1 MFGSKREG
9 RKGEHAEKSERG
21 GEKVRMGR
29 REEGVWGRGGTKGE
43 GGGRGGG
50 RERERTRMCACACM
64 RTHVCHLHFTCRK
77 IR

>member
-21 GEKVRMGR
+21 GEEVRMGR
-29 REEGVWGRGGTKGE
+29 REEGE
-43 GGGRGGG
+43 GAEGAPKEREGGG
-50 RERERTRMCACACM
+50 RERERERERECVCACM